1 MKISILTENTVYKR
15 GFLGE
20 HGLSVLI
27 EYQGKK
33 YLFDTGQSQ
42 VFLHNAA
49 KLCVD
54 LKELDGII
62 LSHGHYDHCGG
73 MDDIHK
79 LGEEIPVY
87 VQAKAF
93 EKKYAENL
101 KTKELRYIGMED
113 QTGWQ
118 EQERIHKLQGGCTE
132 ICDGVYL
139 LAEIPYT
146 TEFEPEPAG
155 FWRETAHQDLPE
167 LVADQM
173 ADEQLLVLKSPQGLC
188 IFAGCAHPGII
199 NCLYHV
205 KSVFPDSKIHS
216 LVAGM
221 HLKGCGEQRIR
232 QTIQALLE
240 LEIDT
245 VVPVHCTGICG
256 IGMIKEALGKRCIL
270 AEAGKQIE
278 I

>member
-20 HGLSVLI
+20 HGLSVFI

-62 LSHGHYDHCGG
+62 LSHGHYDLCGG
-73 MDDIHK
+73 MDYIYK
-79 LGEEIPVY
+79 LEEEISVY

-113 QTGWQ
+113 QAGWQ
-118 EQERIHKLQGGCTE
+118 E
-132 ICDGVYL
+132 
-139 LAEIPYT
+139 
-146 TEFEPEPAG
+146 
-155 FWRETAHQDLPE
+155 
-167 LVADQM
+167 
-173 ADEQLLVLKSPQGLC
+173 
-188 IFAGCAHPGII
+188 
-199 NCLYHV
+199 
-205 KSVFPDSKIHS
+205 
-216 LVAGM
+216 
-221 HLKGCGEQRIR
+221 
-232 QTIQALLE
+232 
-240 LEIDT
+240 
-245 VVPVHCTGICG
+245 
-256 IGMIKEALGKRCIL
+256 KENR
-270 AEAGKQIE
+270 
-278 I
+278 